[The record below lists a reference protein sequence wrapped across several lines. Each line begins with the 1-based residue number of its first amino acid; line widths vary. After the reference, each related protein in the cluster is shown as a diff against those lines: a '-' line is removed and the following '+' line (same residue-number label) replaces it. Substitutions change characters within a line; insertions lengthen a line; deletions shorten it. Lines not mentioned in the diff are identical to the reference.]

1 MKQISTEMTA
11 EGEDVRLVSFWEQR
25 VIISVNISQLTAYE
39 WQVSQ
44 APKSTF
50 VYWLFDSICN
60 HNLQKEDQAV
70 INKTYN

>member
-1 MKQISTEMTA
+1 MKQISTETTA
-11 EGEDVRLVSFWEQR
+11 EGEDVRRVSFWERQ
-25 VIISVNISQLTAYE
+25 VIISVNISQFTAYE
-39 WQVSQ
+39 RQVSQ

>member
-11 EGEDVRLVSFWEQR
+11 EGEDVRLVSFWERR
-25 VIISVNISQLTAYE
+25 VIISAYE

-44 APKSTF
+44 APKPPF
-50 VYWLFDSICN
+50 VWLFDSICN

>member
-11 EGEDVRLVSFWEQR
+11 EGEDVRLVSFWERR
-25 VIISVNISQLTAYE
+25 VIISVNISQFTTYE

-44 APKSTF
+44 APKPPF
-50 VYWLFDSICN
+50 VWLFDSICN

>member
-1 MKQISTEMTA
+1 MYGLFLFENDGLLLASTYPSLQLMN
-11 EGEDVRLVSFWEQR
+11 DRLAKPQS
-25 VIISVNISQLTAYE
+25 
-39 WQVSQ
+39 
-44 APKSTF
+44 PPF

>member
-1 MKQISTEMTA
+1 MKQISTETTA
-11 EGEDVRLVSFWEQR
+11 EGEDVRRVSFWERR
-25 VIISVNISQLTAYE
+25 VIISINISQLTAYE
-39 WQVSQ
+39 RQVSQ
-44 APKSTF
+44 APTSTF